1 VVVNQ
6 VRKTTQEIQVNCAD
20 PKGMRRELAINI
32 GPELGIQFRNIRK
45 TKKDGF
51 ALEIVQ
57 DNVDETYIVRIK
69 KGGDFRAGRANEIG
83 LQDFIRQEIEKK
95 GHCKL
100 DVSDRYGTN
109 VKLDIV
115 EVIDASKEHGEK
127 GKVNRSDTTVRLKD
141 GSLYGISQKQENA
154 SIICGCKKMFH
165 DIMWR
170 CGQVLRQ
177 YAIEH
182 GMKKGDY
189 MDIRVTNRELI
200 DLCWFGSDISKN
212 SHLAGGAVFMGNFM
226 GMTSGKQTIERIVQ
240 VGDTD
245 FLNSFPIY
253 TKWLIENSHYT
264 MEFKGV
270 YCKNCKWIID
280 DIELTGVNAPM
291 PNGKKFRTGDEE
303 KKKRRKRRKKRV
315 NEDLL
320 SEEQMME
327 EARQNDMWDTV
338 AWCAE
343 NHKMLWLKYE
353 TVEDGSIISRKVAPY
368 SYRTRNTKVRGRS
381 TYFYADDFTPGQ
393 EHGIKCF
400 LIENCL
406 QVKESKQSF
415 TPRWDV
421 EIKQEID
428 RLEKQ
433 RQDKEREKPEEEP
446 DKEIVKPEPE
456 KPKEKP
462 EPRPQE
468 PSTPEKPVGK
478 DEPSNPEQKVE
489 PKSEPKKPSP
499 PPKAEPVKVSE
510 PVEKP
515 PKPEPKEKE
524 PPPPPPEKEEPV
536 EKQNP
541 EPPKPEEKSDDEV
554 TVTDEPEEPAKKP
567 DTDEIQVTDDDGNAV
582 NEKWLRI
589 GK

>member
-1 VVVNQ
+1 MADRWKRLYLEVKKADKKSIEDFVELLKTKDLHVVVNQ

-20 PKGMRRELAINI
+20 PKGMRKELAINI

-51 ALEIVQ
+51 ALAIVQ

-95 GHCKL
+95 GVCHL

-154 SIICGCKKMFH
+154 SIICGAKKMFH

-212 SHLAGGAVFMGNFM
+212 SHLSGGAVFMGNFM
-226 GMTSGKQTIERIVQ
+226 GMTSGKQTIQRIVQ
-240 VGDTD
+240 VGDND

-270 YCKNCKWIID
+270 YCKNCVWIID
-280 DIELTGVNAPM
+280 DIELPGVNAPM
-291 PNGKKFRTGDEE
+291 PNGKKFKTGDEE
-303 KKKRRKRRKKRV
+303 KKKRRKRRKKKKRV
-315 NEDLL
+315 NEDML

-406 QVKESKQSF
+406 
-415 TPRWDV
+415 
-421 EIKQEID
+421 
-428 RLEKQ
+428 
-433 RQDKEREKPEEEP
+433 
-446 DKEIVKPEPE
+446 
-456 KPKEKP
+456 
-462 EPRPQE
+462 
-468 PSTPEKPVGK
+468 
-478 DEPSNPEQKVE
+478 
-489 PKSEPKKPSP
+489 
-499 PPKAEPVKVSE
+499 
-510 PVEKP
+510 
-515 PKPEPKEKE
+515 
-524 PPPPPPEKEEPV
+524 
-536 EKQNP
+536 
-541 EPPKPEEKSDDEV
+541 
-554 TVTDEPEEPAKKP
+554 
-567 DTDEIQVTDDDGNAV
+567 
-582 NEKWLRI
+582 
-589 GK
+589 